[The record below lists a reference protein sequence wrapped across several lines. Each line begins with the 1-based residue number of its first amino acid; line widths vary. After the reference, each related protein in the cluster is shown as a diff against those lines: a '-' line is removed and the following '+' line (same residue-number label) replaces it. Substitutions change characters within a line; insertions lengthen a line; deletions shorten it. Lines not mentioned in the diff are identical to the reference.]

1 MSELTYPSTSRR
13 SRWLSLVL
21 TRFSYYWILVKD
33 LQTGLLLVTA
43 AAGYASGCCTN
54 LVQTCLVGL
63 MGSLFFAVGGCTVL
77 NMAFDRDIDAL
88 MNRTAKRPLPSGR
101 IKPKEAWILGGLMTT
116 GGLVWALLLDPRYGV
131 MVVVG
136 VALNALVYT
145 VWLKRRTP
153 FAIIIGGMAGGMPAL
168 AGRVLATG
176 QVDLTGLLLALAVLM
191 WIPTH
196 IMTFTIK
203 YQEDYARAGI
213 PTFPAAYGVRV
224 TRRII
229 AASSILVVAV
239 LQWAAY
245 RIGVPDGTFTGLA
258 LLGGAMIGL
267 TTLSMLRQTRALNF
281 ALYKGASIYLLMAM
295 ILFVLGGL

>member
-1 MSELTYPSTSRR
+1 MSELTLPAASRHASPL
-13 SRWLSLVL
+13 SRII
-21 TRFSYYWILVKD
+21 TRFSYYWILIKD

-54 LVQTCLVGL
+54 LTQTCLLGL
-63 MGSLFFAVGGCTVL
+63 MGSLFFAVGGCTIL

-88 MNRTAKRPLPSGR
+88 MHRTANRPLPSGK
-101 IKPKEAWILGGLMTT
+101 IKAREAWIIGGLMTAF
-116 GGLVWALLLDPRYGV
+116 GLTWALLLEPLYGMTV
-131 MVVVG
+131 AGG

-153 FAIIIGGMAGGMPAL
+153 FAILIGGMAGGMPAL

-176 QVDLTGLLLALAVLM
+176 QIDLTGLLLALAVLM

-213 PTFPAAYGVRV
+213 PTFPAAYGVRT

-229 AASSILVVAV
+229 AVSSILVVAV

-245 RIGVPDGTFTGLA
+245 RIGVPQGTFTGLA
-258 LLGGAMIGL
+258 LLGGAMVGL
-267 TTLSMLRQTRALNF
+267 TALSMLRQTRALNF

-295 ILFVLGGL
+295 ILFVAGGL

>member
-1 MSELTYPSTSRR
+1 MSYTTYPSATTHTG
-13 SRWLSLVL
+13 WLSLVL
-21 TRFSYYWILVKD
+21 TRFSYYWVMIKD

-54 LVQTCLVGL
+54 LVQTCLLGL

-88 MNRTAKRPLPSGR
+88 MIRTAWRPLPSGK
-101 IKPKEAWILGGLMTT
+101 IKPKEAWILGSLMTS
-116 GGLVWALLLDPRYGV
+116 GGLVWALLLDPLYGTTV
-131 MVVVG
+131 AIG

-176 QVDLTGLLLALAVLM
+176 RVDLTGMLLALAVLL

-203 YQEDYARAGI
+203 YEDDYARAGI
-213 PTFPAAYGVRV
+213 PTFPKVYGVKV

-239 LQWAAY
+239 LQWVSY
-245 RIGVPDGTFTGLA
+245 RIGVPAGTFTGLA
-258 LLGGAMIGL
+258 ILGGAMIGL
-267 TTLSMLRQTRALNF
+267 TALSMLRQTRALNF

-295 ILFVLGGL
+295 ILFVTGGL

>member
-1 MSELTYPSTSRR
+1 MSELTYPPISRR

-88 MNRTAKRPLPSGR
+88 MNRTSKRPLPSGR

-145 VWLKRRTP
+145 IWLKRRTP

>member
-1 MSELTYPSTSRR
+1 MSFATYPSTARRAGRLSR
-13 SRWLSLVL
+13 LL
-21 TRFSYYWILVKD
+21 TRLSHYWVLVKD
-33 LQTGLLLVTA
+33 LQTGLLLMTA

-54 LVQTCLVGL
+54 LQQTCLLGL
-63 MGSLFFAVGGCTVL
+63 MGSLFFATGGCTVL

-88 MNRTAKRPLPSGR
+88 MLRTAKRPLPAGK
-101 IKPKEAWILGGLMTT
+101 IKPREAWILGGLMTAF
-116 GGLVWALLLDPRYGV
+116 GLTWALLLDPRYGL
-131 MVVVG
+131 VVAGG

-203 YQEDYARAGI
+203 YEEDYNRAGI
-213 PTFPAAYGVRV
+213 PTFPKVYGVRV

-229 AASSILVVAV
+229 AISSILVVAV

-245 RIGVPDGTFTGLA
+245 RIGVPQATFIGLA
-258 LLGGAMIGL
+258 ALGGAMIGL
-267 TTLSMLRQTRALNF
+267 TALSMLRQTRALNF
-281 ALYKGASIYLLMAM
+281 ALYKGASIYLLLAM
-295 ILFVLGGL
+295 ILFVAGGL